1 MPFYNKLNEN
11 IVVNNVCLPRLPIKL
26 LSPVQLFVIPRTVA
40 YQAPPSMEFSR
51 KEYWNGLPFPSPGDL
66 PNPGIKPRSPT
77 LQADFSQSESPG
89 EPKKT
94 RGGNLSLLQGN
105 QTRVSCIAGRFFTG

>member
-77 LQADFSQSESPG
+77 LQADALLSE
-89 EPKKT
+89 
-94 RGGNLSLLQGN
+94 LQGKP
-105 QTRVSCIAGRFFTG
+105 QCYCHC